1 MHKAVGTHG
10 GQRPTVL
17 GFAIAQMD
25 TTGHVQEGSGR
36 AAMDQDKA
44 AVLKP
49 RPSRGVAIQQLNVP
63 QEQRARGDPKET
75 MFGWSRRPLN
85 QGQLCRTVRVTGN
98 AQRVAAGDFHLSGE
112 STGGPRGYLVGSSRR
127 WVGRAPCGG
136 GGMAQEK
143 ETPKDGH
150 DL

>member
-10 GQRPTVL
+10 GQRPTVM
-17 GFAIAQMD
+17 GFATAQMD

-75 MFGWSRRPLN
+75 MFG
-85 QGQLCRTVRVTGN
+85 
-98 AQRVAAGDFHLSGE
+98 
-112 STGGPRGYLVGSSRR
+112 
-127 WVGRAPCGG
+127 
-136 GGMAQEK
+136 
-143 ETPKDGH
+143 
-150 DL
+150 